1 MDIKYSEM
9 LSKKSQKLDELALS
23 LRNQYS
29 NAKPFPHI
37 QLDNFFSDQYLNLVL
52 NEFPDLSYLNSSQ
65 NYKNKN
71 EVKFANNDYRNFPN
85 NIKIFFDFLNSETFL
100 NFIQSLTSINEK
112 LFSDKKLNGGG
123 LHEIKSGGLLKVHT
137 DFSKHPTNNLDR
149 RINVLIYLNKNWKE
163 EYNGYLELW
172 DREMRECKQRIQ
184 PSFNKMVIFS
194 TTDFSNHGHPDAI
207 KCPDEVS
214 RKSIALYYFS
224 SGRPKDETID
234 SDMKNRTYF
243 KNRFGFKNEV
253 EEKKENIKVFLR
265 KFSFYKKIKNFEKK
279 YLRTGNSQRKRTN

>member
-194 TTDFSNHGHPDAI
+194 TTDFSNHGHPDPLT
-207 KCPDEVS
+207 CPDNIS
-214 RKSIALYYFS
+214 RKSLALYYFS
-224 SGRPKDETID
+224 FGRPKEEIINKN
-234 SDMKNRTYF
+234 MKNMTLF
-243 KNRFGFKNEV
+243 KSRVGFSNDANENKEYIKNYLRSF
-253 EEKKENIKVFLR
+253 KVYQF
-265 KFSFYKKIKNFEKK
+265 FKNFEKK
-279 YLRTGNSQRKRTN
+279 YIRSKK